1 MTKDDV
7 ISCLNSL
14 AAEYST
20 DDIVIT
26 ISAEHVHFDHTEER
40 PELP

>member
-7 ISCLNSL
+7 ISRLHSL

-20 DDIVIT
+20 KDILIT
-26 ISAEHVHFDHTEER
+26 ISAEQVHFDH
-40 PELP
+40 